1 MRLGAAAI
9 DQHDLRQSQHD
20 DEKDHREQG
29 GGRDQTRAAGL
40 DDLIAALVHN
50 DRRTGRRLEMAR
62 PARIVVETLGGL
74 HQRPSAI
81 ASINRSRERGCWA
94 GFPLA
99 DCGRVSGLPGVAFT
113 VIAGSGAASAV
124 AISWIFG
131 IPEGGVAAP
140 TAAVASTTTSA
151 GTGAAATGAAATGV
165 AAATAVA
172 GVVAGSGAGAAA
184 MTGPGSGS
192 SRSGISSI
200 LRCSC
205 LGVTAAS
212 DRKRRFRSARRSG
225 WVSAVHSA
233 RST

>member
-1 MRLGAAAI
+1 MRLGAAAS

-40 DDLIAALVHN
+40 DDRIAALVHN

-81 ASINRSRERGCWA
+81 ASINRSSERGCWA

-99 DCGRVSGLPGVAFT
+99 GCGRVSGLPGVAFAG
-113 VIAGSGAASAV
+113 IAGSGAASAV

-131 IPEGGVAAP
+131 IPEGGVAVPA
-140 TAAVASTTTSA
+140 AAVASTTTSG
-151 GTGAAATGAAATGV
+151 GTGAAAATGV
-165 AAATAVA
+165 AAGTAVA
-172 GVVAGSGAGAAA
+172 GIVAGSGAGAAA
-184 MTGPGSGS
+184 LTGSGS
-192 SRSGISSI
+192 GTRLSGI
-200 LRCSC
+200 
-205 LGVTAAS
+205 
-212 DRKRRFRSARRSG
+212 
-225 WVSAVHSA
+225 
-233 RST
+233 

>member
-99 DCGRVSGLPGVAFT
+99 GCGRVSGLPGVAFT
-113 VIAGSGAASAV
+113 GTAGSGAASAV

-131 IPEGGVAAP
+131 IPEGGIAAP
-140 TAAVASTTTSA
+140 AAAVASTTTSGGTGA
-151 GTGAAATGAAATGV
+151 AAATGAAATGAAA
-165 AAATAVA
+165 ATA
-172 GVVAGSGAGAAA
+172 VAGSGAGAAA
-184 MTGPGSGS
+184 MTGSGSGT

-200 LRCSC
+200 LCCSC
-205 LGVTAAS
+205 FGVTAAS
-212 DRKRRFRSARRSG
+212 DRNRRFRSARRSG